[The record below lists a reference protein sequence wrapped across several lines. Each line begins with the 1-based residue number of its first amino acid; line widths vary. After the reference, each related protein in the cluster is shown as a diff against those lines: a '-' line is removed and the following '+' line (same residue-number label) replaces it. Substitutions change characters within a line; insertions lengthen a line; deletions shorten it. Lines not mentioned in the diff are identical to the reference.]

1 MIGLLSL
8 IVAFAAF
15 AAMSITFGVD
25 SRIDSSD
32 PLRSSYP
39 VGIN

>member
-15 AAMSITFGVD
+15 AALSVIFGVD
-25 SRIDSSD
+25 SRIDSND
-32 PLRSSYP
+32 PRRSSYP
-39 VGIN
+39 VGIS